1 MNSGEN
7 KTCEGCA
14 GPVTPDQIINRQAG
28 LVAGALLCPG
38 CVARK
43 RQELVDAR
51 NAAMSAQQPSLAPA
65 THVAPVAEA
74 PHAAPVAAPTDDMGH
89 VTGGVWLPPVHDGAK
104 DIADES
110 LALISDVEHSTAP
123 GSTLIRSFAEG
134 STLAGEHKDDQF
146 KRPLSAHNEPATRVR
161 TFHGKLTEAGLAHMD
176 ETINEWIDAHPDVFI
191 KSSNS
196 TIGVFE
202 SKTKEPHIFVT
213 VFY

>member
-1 MNSGEN
+1 MNSGED

-14 GPVTPDQIINRQAG
+14 GPITPDQIVNRQAG
-28 LVAGALLCPG
+28 LVAGSLLCPA
-38 CVARK
+38 CVGRK

-51 NAAMSAQQPSLAPA
+51 NAAMRAQQPA
-65 THVAPVAEA
+65 VAS
-74 PHAAPVAAPTDDMGH
+74 AAPVARPPTAAPPTASGEDVGH
-89 VTGGVWLPPVHDGAK
+89 VTGGVWLPAVHDGEK

-110 LALISDVEHSTAP
+110 LTLISDVEHAGVQ
-123 GSTLIRSFAEG
+123 GSTKIRSFAQG
-134 STLAGEHKDDQF
+134 STLAGEHKDAGYA
-146 KRPLSAHNEPATRVR
+146 RPLAAHNEPATRVR

-202 SKTKEPHIFVT
+202 AKTKEPHIFVT
-213 VFY
+213 LFY